1 MRLQAQWQIGWR
13 WLGCGWRLY
22 RRAPTQ
28 LTAFGVTA
36 GLVVVL
42 VGALPMAG
50 ALLLGL
56 CAPLLLGS
64 ACLVLDEIAR
74 RGKTRRGPRG
84 RAALRAGARSLLR
97 VFDSESR
104 LIPLM
109 LLAIYG
115 LAVVLLAQI
124 LLFGARLATGTEFLG
139 SIIGMPLALA
149 VFVAL
154 FASLA
159 YALPLVVLRD
169 EPVGT
174 AVARSSRAA
183 RHHLYALLMLFGLLA
198 LPTLVGALSALY
210 SLWAAY
216 AVGVVVSALTLP
228 WAFAA
233 LYCSYRTLFAMDG
246 TAPKPVLAKQA
257 MPSTVTR

>member
-13 WLGCGWRLY
+13 WFGCGWRLY

-28 LTAFGVTA
+28 LAAFGLTA

-42 VGALPMAG
+42 VGGLPMVG

-74 RGKTRRGPRG
+74 RGKTGRGPRG

-97 VFDSESR
+97 VFDRESR

-109 LLAIYG
+109 LLAIYS

-124 LLFGARLATGTEFLG
+124 LLFSARLATGTEFLG
-139 SIIGMPLALA
+139 DILGAPLALA
-149 VFVAL
+149 LFVAL

-174 AVARSSRAA
+174 AVARSLRAA
-183 RHHLYALLMLFGLLA
+183 KNHLYAVLMLFGLFA
-198 LPTLVGALSALY
+198 LPTAAGALSALY
-210 SLWAAY
+210 SPWAAY
-216 AVGVVVSALTLP
+216 AVGVVANAFALP
-228 WAFAA
+228 WALAA
-233 LYCSYRTLFAMDG
+233 LYCSFRTLFATGG
-246 TAPKPVLAKQA
+246 TAPKPVSARHA
-257 MPSTVTR
+257 TPSTVAR